1 VSGFFFGDSSVVG
14 CIFLG
19 GVNKTNGKKLVDMDL
34 KDFIY
39 HYARYC
45 RVNVNAALLVE
56 NWLDMEYDEKY
67 CDYLQEYIKLR
78 KIFLNDVKIS
88 ANPDEAVLL
97 LQKSTIEEVYSD
109 LYRLMINGLKNRK
122 SISEKKEETFH
133 ERLKKAAPLPA
144 TGTGNDVNFNFVSE
158 LRKIE
163 EEEY

>member
-1 VSGFFFGDSSVVG
+1 
-14 CIFLG
+14 
-19 GVNKTNGKKLVDMDL
+19 MDL

-45 RVNVNAALLVE
+45 RVNVNATLLLE

-67 CDYLQEYIKLR
+67 SDYLQEYLR
-78 KIFLNDVKIS
+78 LKPLFLNKI

-97 LQKSTIEEVYSD
+97 LQRSRIKEVYSD
-109 LYRLMINGLKNRK
+109 LYGLMIDGLVKRK
-122 SISEKKEETFH
+122 KISEEKEKTFH
-133 ERLKKAAPLPA
+133 ERLNKTAPLTA
-144 TGTGNDVNFNFVSE
+144 TGTDSDVDFNYVTE